1 MKINYIGFGGTG
13 NYPCYEDENGKIYFD
28 LDNGH
33 GELDLHTGAYRH
45 PEDGDIC
52 GEPFE
57 RVMEEV
63 ECEAPFKRHPCTIRQ
78 LKNTVMKWKNY
89 GNHLQMMRNRNG

>member
-1 MKINYIGFGGTG
+1 MKVNYIGFGGTG

-45 PEDGDIC
+45 PEDGDIAVNRLK
-52 GEPFE
+52 ELW
-57 RVMEEV
+57 
-63 ECEAPFKRHPCTIRQ
+63 KRLSARLLSKDIR
-78 LKNTVMKWKNY
+78 
-89 GNHLQMMRNRNG
+89 GNLIIRC